1 MLNVN
6 VLVYSSLYL
15 EEVLDQ
21 MKAKDEL
28 IRQLWEEEE
37 SFNLFGLFQVNF
49 DNYLKIKFAFMH
61 HMNIQPDQIEML
73 PFYEYEEFVELLTD
87 VLKKKQ
93 EANKESAAQS
103 GINPS
108 SEAQKFMRGVKMPS
122 TPKLK

>member
-1 MLNVN
+1 MLNMN
-6 VLVYSSLYL
+6 VLLYSALYL

-21 MKAKDEL
+21 MKAKDDL
-28 IRQLWEEEE
+28 IKQLWEEEE

-49 DNYLKIKFAFMH
+49 DNYIKIKFAFMH
-61 HMNIQPDQIEML
+61 HMRIQPDQIEML
-73 PFYEYEEFVELLTD
+73 PYYEYEEYVELLTD

-93 EANKESAAQS
+93 EANKEAPASS
-103 GINPS
+103 SINPS